1 MGFHANDLNTLPIV
15 NFKRIDRMEALQR
28 RIRELEEFIQTY
40 IHEQNHLSIQL
51 VMRILELERRLIEPI
66 REPGN
71 PHHVMIQ
78 PDSFSMR

>member
-1 MGFHANDLNTLPIV
+1 
-15 NFKRIDRMEALQR
+15 MEALQR
-28 RIRELEEFIQTY
+28 RVRELEEFIRTY

-71 PHHVMIQ
+71 PHHIIIH